1 MRILSRVRF
10 GTRVTDLQKNK
21 SGRWDVTVD
30 GHEVRA
36 FDAVIVAVGQY
47 SVPNPWLP
55 QGIHLFR
62 CEGRTVSHSHEYK
75 TPHAYRGR
83 GVLVLGAGP
92 SGLDIGLEVAKVARK
107 VYVSH
112 SKWKEKLFEGRVE
125 EVERVDK
132 VLKGGR
138 VLLQDGRVV
147 VVDDMLFCTGYV
159 YRYPFLRDGM
169 AGVRVIAEEKAVNG
183 LVGHLYAREDPT
195 LAFMGLVWKVVPFP
209 LFQDQAMFLAALWS
223 GRADEKR
230 LKAFRK
236 AEDEDWDIAMMGEK
250 RFLHRLGDRSWEYRR
265 RLASV
270 FGGAMP
276 EAVYVAVANDSA
288 AARKRDVAGYRRR
301 EYVVFGEGAE
311 DWRVFVD
318 GVDVTGV
325 EHLTP
330 QLNGSLGL

>member
-1 MRILSRVRF
+1 M
-10 GTRVTDLQKNK
+10 TDFRKNE
-21 SGRWDVTVD
+21 SGGWDVTVE
-30 GHEVRA
+30 GHDVRA

-55 QGIHLFR
+55 QGIQLFR
-62 CEGRTVSHSHEYK
+62 CEERTVSHSQEYK

-83 GVLVLGAGP
+83 DVLVIGAGP
-92 SGLDIGLEVAKVARK
+92 SGLDIGLEVAEVARK

-112 SKWKEKLFEGRVE
+112 SLWKKRLFGGRVE
-125 EVERVDK
+125 EVARVDK
-132 VLKGGR
+132 VLEGGR
-138 VLLQDGRVV
+138 VLLQDGRVIV
-147 VVDDMLFCTGYV
+147 VKDMLFCTGYV
-159 YRYPFLRDGM
+159 YRYPFLREGV
-169 AGVRVIAEEKAVNG
+169 AGVRVIAEGKAVDG

-230 LKAFRK
+230 LEAFRK
-236 AEDEDWDIAMMGEK
+236 AEDEDWEVAMMGEK
-250 RFLHRLGDRSWEYRR
+250 RYLHRLGDRSWEYRR

-276 EAVYVAVANDSA
+276 EAVYIAVANDSA
-288 AARKRDVAGYRRR
+288 AARKSNVAGYRKR

-318 GVDVTGV
+318 GIDVTGV
-325 EHLTP
+325 EHLSP
-330 QLNGSLGL
+330 QLNSSLGL